1 MIYVLHGEDSFS
13 AAEMLGALVEAV
25 GPPDMRESNVST
37 MEAKEFSV
45 EKLGALSMVMPFL
58 AERRVVVLRGV
69 MGSLE
74 SRPNAR
80 RGRDRPEPVPRGF
93 HELLP
98 ALPPTSDVIFSE
110 AAIST
115 SNPLL
120 TAVKEAGGSNV
131 SIHAFRPLDEDALST
146 WINDRVSRED
156 ATIDRAAVSRLVD
169 QIGANLWTMN
179 SEIQKLAVYCN
190 GRTISIED
198 VEILVASAKETNMFA
213 MVDAIM
219 DRKPSA
225 ALTLSQK
232 LLDEGKSGQELLAM
246 IARQTRLIAIAQELA
261 SLRVPQIEW
270 RSRLGTTSNFVVRK
284 TAEQAKRFPATTVR
298 TLYRLLLG
306 ADVAMKSG
314 TSPDLAIT
322 EMLAEASTLHGTPR
336 NRR

>member
-1 MIYVLHGEDSFS
+1 
-13 AAEMLGALVEAV
+13 MLGTLVEAV

-74 SRPNAR
+74 PRPNAR
-80 RGRDRPEPVPRGF
+80 RGRNRPEPVPRGF
-93 HELLP
+93 HELLA

-110 AAIST
+110 ATIST

-120 TAVKEAGGSNV
+120 AAVKEAGGSNV
-131 SIHAFRPLDEDALST
+131 SVRAFRTLDEDALST
-146 WINDRVSRED
+146 WINDRISRED

-169 QIGANLWTMN
+169 RIGANLWTMN

-190 GRTISIED
+190 GRTISVED
-198 VEILVASAKETNMFA
+198 VEILVASAKETNIFH

-219 DRKPSA
+219 NRNPSA

-232 LLDEGKSGQELLAM
+232 LLDEGKSGQELLGLIRWQAGM
-246 IARQTRLIAIAQELA
+246 IAIAQELV

-270 RSRLGTTSNFVVRK
+270 KPRLGTKSDFVVQK
-284 TAEQAKRFPATTVR
+284 TAEQAKRFPATAVR

-322 EMLAEASTLHGTPR
+322 EMLAEATALHATPR